1 MLALHVLPH
10 APPVVLSVVAAHH
23 AAVIVAPAPSA
34 DTLKPA
40 APANARAAAKA
51 SAAPA
56 ASVAAASETHVT
68 FGDSLGCKLWEGA
81 AHPAFK
87 EDAPQ
92 HHQRRRRSSEWL

>member
-34 DTLKPA
+34 GMKPA
-40 APANARAAAKA
+40 APATARAAAKA